1 MNRIELYSREV
12 FERQEKQN
20 RIWKTV
26 LIAIAA
32 AAVIAE
38 IILFV
43 LTNTKNQQVT
53 IYWIIGVAVV
63 TGWIIIYFN
72 VFRRG
77 VISREAQ
84 HAENMLTGEREEL
97 EGTLKLS
104 DEVLRIKK
112 SITIRKAELYN
123 ADGRHRLNVH
133 VDRAA
138 LLPEG
143 KVRVWT
149 VSNYIAAFEAPE
161 GYEPSGKAPKK
172 KHFRFLRNV
181 FEAPEGYEPSGKAP
195 KKKHF
200 RFLRNVLSQLHSF
213 AAWAIVAAIFTGW
226 IFTNVTDTK
235 AAKKVEIFVNAYEM
249 ENMELRLELE
259 ENLPEG
265 IRMIKVHRF
274 TEALFGDRTFLN
286 ADIYI
291 VRASDVEELRDAFSG
306 EGIKVYDAET
316 GRGAA
321 DGYISYWVPGAESED
336 YYLFY
341 GINSLHTGKQ
351 DTAAFYVAERFM
363 EIGKEAE
370 K

>member
-63 TGWIIIYFN
+63 AGWIIIYFN

-181 FEAPEGYEPSGKAP
+181 F
-195 KKKHF
+195 
-200 RFLRNVLSQLHSF
+200 SQLHSF

-235 AAKKVEIFVNAYEM
+235 AANKVEIFINAYET

-321 DGYISYWVPGAESED
+321 DGFISYWVPGAESED

>member
-12 FERQEKQN
+12 FERQKKQN

-26 LIAIAA
+26 LIAIAT

-63 TGWIIIYFN
+63 AGWIIIYFN

-161 GYEPSGKAPKK
+161 
-172 KHFRFLRNV
+172 R
-181 FEAPEGYEPSGKAP
+181 YEPSGKAP

-235 AAKKVEIFVNAYEM
+235 AANKVEIFINAYET

-265 IRMIKVHRF
+265 IRMIKVHKF

-321 DGYISYWVPGAESED
+321 DGFISYWVPGAESED

>member
-63 TGWIIIYFN
+63 AGWIIIYFN

-149 VSNYIAAFEAPE
+149 VSNYIAA
-161 GYEPSGKAPKK
+161 
-172 KHFRFLRNV
+172 

>member
-12 FERQEKQN
+12 FERQKKQN

-43 LTNTKNQQVT
+43 LTNAKNQQVT

-63 TGWIIIYFN
+63 AGWIIIYFN

-149 VSNYIAAFEAPE
+149 VSNYIAA
-161 GYEPSGKAPKK
+161 
-172 KHFRFLRNV
+172 

>member
-12 FERQEKQN
+12 FERQKKQN

-26 LIAIAA
+26 LIAIAT

-63 TGWIIIYFN
+63 AGWIIIYFN

-181 FEAPEGYEPSGKAP
+181 
-195 KKKHF
+195 
-200 RFLRNVLSQLHSF
+200 LSQLHSF

-235 AAKKVEIFVNAYEM
+235 AANKVEIFINAYET

-265 IRMIKVHRF
+265 IRMIKVHKF

-321 DGYISYWVPGAESED
+321 DGFISYWVPGAESED

>member
-26 LIAIAA
+26 LSAIAA

-181 FEAPEGYEPSGKAP
+181 F
-195 KKKHF
+195 
-200 RFLRNVLSQLHSF
+200 SQLHSF

-235 AAKKVEIFVNAYEM
+235 AANKVEIFINAYET

-321 DGYISYWVPGAESED
+321 DGFISYWVPGAESED

>member
-63 TGWIIIYFN
+63 AGWIIIYFN

-181 FEAPEGYEPSGKAP
+181 F
-195 KKKHF
+195 
-200 RFLRNVLSQLHSF
+200 SQLHSF
-213 AAWAIVAAIFTGW
+213 AAWAIVATIFTGW

-235 AAKKVEIFVNAYEM
+235 AANKVEIFINAYET

-321 DGYISYWVPGAESED
+321 DGFISYWVPGAESED

>member
-63 TGWIIIYFN
+63 AGWIIIYFN

-181 FEAPEGYEPSGKAP
+181 F
-195 KKKHF
+195 
-200 RFLRNVLSQLHSF
+200 SQLHSF

-235 AAKKVEIFVNAYEM
+235 AAKKVEIFVNAYET

>member
-181 FEAPEGYEPSGKAP
+181 
-195 KKKHF
+195 
-200 RFLRNVLSQLHSF
+200 LSQLHSF

-235 AAKKVEIFVNAYEM
+235 AANKVEIFVNAYEM

>member
-181 FEAPEGYEPSGKAP
+181 
-195 KKKHF
+195 
-200 RFLRNVLSQLHSF
+200 LSQLHSF

-235 AAKKVEIFVNAYEM
+235 AANKVEIFINAYET

-265 IRMIKVHRF
+265 IRMIKVHKF

-316 GRGAA
+316 GSGAA

>member
-63 TGWIIIYFN
+63 AGWIIIYFN

-181 FEAPEGYEPSGKAP
+181 F
-195 KKKHF
+195 
-200 RFLRNVLSQLHSF
+200 SQLHSF

-291 VRASDVEELRDAFSG
+291 VRASDVEELRDAFSS

>member
-63 TGWIIIYFN
+63 AGWIIIYFN

-181 FEAPEGYEPSGKAP
+181 
-195 KKKHF
+195 
-200 RFLRNVLSQLHSF
+200 LSQLHSF

-235 AAKKVEIFVNAYEM
+235 AANKVEIFINAYET

-321 DGYISYWVPGAESED
+321 DGFISYWVPGAESED

>member
-149 VSNYIAAFEAPE
+149 VSNYIAA
-161 GYEPSGKAPKK
+161 
-172 KHFRFLRNV
+172 

>member
-53 IYWIIGVAVV
+53 ICWIIGVAIV

-181 FEAPEGYEPSGKAP
+181 
-195 KKKHF
+195 
-200 RFLRNVLSQLHSF
+200 LSQLHSF

-265 IRMIKVHRF
+265 IRMIKVHKF

-321 DGYISYWVPGAESED
+321 DGFISYWVPGAESED

>member
-1 MNRIELYSREV
+1 M
-12 FERQEKQN
+12 
-20 RIWKTV
+20 
-26 LIAIAA
+26 
-32 AAVIAE
+32 
-38 IILFV
+38 
-43 LTNTKNQQVT
+43 T

-181 FEAPEGYEPSGKAP
+181 F
-195 KKKHF
+195 
-200 RFLRNVLSQLHSF
+200 SQLHSF

-235 AAKKVEIFVNAYEM
+235 AANKVEIFINAYET

-259 ENLPEG
+259 ENLPGG

-321 DGYISYWVPGAESED
+321 DGFISYWVPGAESED

>member
-161 GYEPSGKAPKK
+161 
-172 KHFRFLRNV
+172 R
-181 FEAPEGYEPSGKAP
+181 YEPSGKAP

-235 AAKKVEIFVNAYEM
+235 AANKVEIFINAYET

-321 DGYISYWVPGAESED
+321 DGFISYWVPGAESED

>member
-161 GYEPSGKAPKK
+161 E
-172 KHFRFLRNV
+172 
-181 FEAPEGYEPSGKAP
+181 YEPSGKAP

-235 AAKKVEIFVNAYEM
+235 AANKVEIFINAYET

-321 DGYISYWVPGAESED
+321 DGFISYWVPGAESED

>member
-181 FEAPEGYEPSGKAP
+181 F
-195 KKKHF
+195 
-200 RFLRNVLSQLHSF
+200 SQLHSF

-235 AAKKVEIFVNAYEM
+235 AANKVEIFINAYET

>member
-161 GYEPSGKAPKK
+161 E
-172 KHFRFLRNV
+172 
-181 FEAPEGYEPSGKAP
+181 YEPSGKAP

-235 AAKKVEIFVNAYEM
+235 AAKKVEIFVNAYET

-321 DGYISYWVPGAESED
+321 DGFISYWVPGAESED